1 VRVGMSS
8 DHAPDGSGARVR
20 AQGERKVGGNVGGDG
35 TDTGGDPTPGGR
47 AVRTPGRTLR
57 QVGFGLRRPRC
68 LAVAA
73 IVLLGAAAGCGG
85 SASSNTTTSNPG
97 GGGTARID
105 AAYLADAKQTVLV
118 NGSGYAL
125 YMFVPDH
132 QRSVTCSITC
142 VASWP
147 PLTVS
152 PGARPQVGPKV
163 KRSLVG
169 TVAFTPGYRVAT
181 YNRWPLYTYE
191 DDVKPGQVTGQGIDL
206 NGGYWYLM
214 SPDGDPIVPAGDPA
228 P

>member
-1 VRVGMSS
+1 MR
-8 DHAPDGSGARVR
+8 AAVR
-20 AQGERKVGGNVGGDG
+20 ALLPVG
-35 TDTGGDPTPGGR
+35 P
-47 AVRTPGRTLR
+47 
-57 QVGFGLRRPRC
+57 GLRRSRW
-68 LAVAA
+68 LAAAA

-85 SASSNTTTSNPG
+85 SASSSTTTSDPG
-97 GGGTARID
+97 DGGTARID

-118 NGSGYAL
+118 NGTGYAL
-125 YMFVPDH
+125 YMFLPDH
-132 QRSVTCSITC
+132 QRAVTCNITC

-147 PLTVS
+147 PMTVS
-152 PGARPQVGPKV
+152 PGTRPQVGPTV
-163 KRSLVG
+163 KKSLVG

>member
-1 VRVGMSS
+1 MRTTERTWPPVG
-8 DHAPDGSGARVR
+8 R
-20 AQGERKVGGNVGGDG
+20 
-35 TDTGGDPTPGGR
+35 
-47 AVRTPGRTLR
+47 
-57 QVGFGLRRPRC
+57 GLRWPRW
-68 LAVAA
+68 LAAVA
-73 IVLLGAAAGCGG
+73 IVLLGATAGCGG
-85 SASSNTTTSNPG
+85 SASTDSTTSNPG
-97 GGGTARID
+97 GGSTARID
-105 AAYLADAKQTVLV
+105 AAYLADAKQAVLV

-125 YMFVPDH
+125 YMFVPDK
-132 QRSVTCSITC
+132 QRSVTCNITC

-147 PLTVS
+147 PMTVS
-152 PGARPQVGPKV
+152 PGTRPQVGANV
-163 KRSLVG
+163 KKSLVG